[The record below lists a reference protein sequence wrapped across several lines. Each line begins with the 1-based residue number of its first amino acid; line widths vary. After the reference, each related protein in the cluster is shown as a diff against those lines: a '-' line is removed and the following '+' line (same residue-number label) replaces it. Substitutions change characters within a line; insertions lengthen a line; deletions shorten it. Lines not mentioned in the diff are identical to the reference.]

1 MKESLTDIKVSIAL
15 CTHNGEKYLLE
26 QLDSI
31 AAQTHAADEI
41 ILCDDNS
48 NDDTVAIAQQYRHQG
63 LPLKIYQNEKQLG
76 FVRNFSQAIQQCTGD
91 IIFLCDQDDRW
102 HSDKVSI
109 TLSHFSQH
117 PNVLLIFSNGDL
129 VNKETQP
136 LNSRLWQALPTPPNQ
151 SPNFQEL
158 LNNDWI
164 TGAASAFRR
173 ELIEKALPIP
183 SHWVHDAWLG
193 LIAATF
199 GQVRAIPDVLIQY
212 RQHENNQIGLKPT
225 TLKQKF
231 SKALYLISTP
241 HYEIPEKYYPLLDRL
256 PNSHVQYQYVLGKIR
271 HLENRQHRNRLR
283 GIFKETMNKG
293 YSQYANGWKSIIRD
307 IMLLSYQTLHRIQPP
322 SELK

>member
-1 MKESLTDIKVSIAL
+1 MKISVAL
-15 CTHNGEKYLLE
+15 CTYNGEQYLAE
-26 QLDSI
+26 QLESI
-31 AAQTHAADEI
+31 ATQTHAVDEI

-48 NDDTVAIAQQYRHQG
+48 TDNTLVIAQQCLKQG
-63 LPLKIYQNEKQLG
+63 LPLQIHQNRKQIG
-76 FVRNFSQAIQQCTGD
+76 FVKNFSQAIQQCTGD

-102 HSDKVSI
+102 KADKVATI
-109 TLSHFSQH
+109 LAYFNQN
-117 PNVLLIFSNGDL
+117 PNVLMVFSDGEL
-129 VNKETQP
+129 VNKALKP

-212 RQHENNQIGLKPT
+212 RQHENNQIGSKPT

-241 HYEIPEKYYPLLDRL
+241 HYEIPEKYYLLLDRL

-322 SELK
+322 SEVK